1 MAARTKRTAGFAKCQ
16 RGREWRSR
24 RGKDR
29 KAHFVHGGGTAGT
42 KAEPKRLSA
51 RRAAAKKAH
60 GFACMHRRY
69 RRCIH
74 AKPCAFFA
82 AARLADSLFGSAFV
96 PAVPP
101 PWTKCAFL
109 SFPRLDRHSLPL
121 WHFAKPAVLF
131 VLAAI
136 LKKSRRTALSDC
148 RKSQFS
154 ARYCLELIAQRPRHI
169 CLRSG
174 SI

>member
-1 MAARTKRTAGFAKCQ
+1 MHHLPAERSLLRRLRRNQNAAF
-16 RGREWRSR
+16 S
-24 RGKDR
+24 D
-29 KAHFVHGGGTAGT
+29 
-42 KAEPKRLSA
+42 P
-51 RRAAAKKAH
+51 
-60 GFACMHRRY
+60 RRY

-109 SFPRLDRHSLPL
+109 SFPRLTCNSFPV
-121 WHFAKPAVLF
+121 WHLAKPAVFF
-131 VLAAI
+131 VLAAV

-154 ARYCLELIAQRPRHI
+154 ARYCLKLIAQRPRHI

>member
-1 MAARTKRTAGFAKCQ
+1 MY
-16 RGREWRSR
+16 
-24 RGKDR
+24 
-29 KAHFVHGGGTAGT
+29 H
-42 KAEPKRLSA
+42 LSA
-51 RRAAAKKAH
+51 ERFLLRRLRRNQNAA
-60 GFACMHRRY
+60 FSDPRRY

-131 VLAAI
+131 VLAAV